1 VTPGL
6 LVAPCSVE
14 AARWAATRW
23 HYAGTLPLGRNIKY
37 GAWWDGEFRGAV
49 VYARGNA
56 THLGTRF
63 GLGTDQRL
71 VAELCRVAFR
81 DHPEFTI
88 TAVVA
93 WTLRHLHRTN
103 PGLRMVVSF
112 ADPEHDHHGGI
123 YQAGNWIYTGRTNSQ
138 TQYFYRGRWVHDRDF
153 NGAPG
158 FYGSATGSWHK
169 NKKAGKVNVS
179 RLPKRA
185 TTPKL
190 RYVYPL
196 DRAMR
201 RHLASFAVPYESHE
215 QALTT

>member
-1 VTPGL
+1 MTLGL

-14 AARWAATRW
+14 AARFAATRW

-37 GAWWDGEFRGAV
+37 GAWWDGQFRGAV

-56 THLGTRF
+56 THLGARF
-63 GLGTDQRL
+63 GLGADQRL

-81 DHPEFTI
+81 EHPEFTI
-88 TAVVA
+88 STVVA
-93 WTLRHLHRTN
+93 QTLRHLHRTN

-123 YQAGNWIYTGRTNSQ
+123 YQAGNWIYTGRTGQ
-138 TQYFYRGRWVHDRDF
+138 QKQFFYRGRWVHDRDF
-153 NGAPG
+153 NAAPG
-158 FYGSATGSWHK
+158 FYGSSTSSWHK
-169 NKKAGKVNVS
+169 VDPSKLPF
-179 RLPKRA
+179 RL

-190 RYVYPL
+190 RYVYPF

-201 RHLASFAVPYESHE
+201 RRLAPFSVPYESAE
-215 QALTT
+215 QARQRIER